1 MNEITTQR
9 SSPALVELPVEL
21 PTAPA
26 APVRTKNTLT
36 LGQQLKL
43 ARWCHE
49 HTEQCQTETYSKLAS
64 IAAATLEFT
73 VTAANMSST
82 IDACEI
88 ERKKP
93 DAPPTLEEQI
103 ATLRDRLDKAEG
115 DSKALRG
122 TVEEILAGM
131 RAMSARVERLEMH
144 HEDRIDRSDITDVV
158 QHPELPNLP
167 PPAFGAAAATA
178 AQ

>member
-1 MNEITTQR
+1 M
-9 SSPALVELPVEL
+9 SSSTPTPDLPVEL
-21 PTAPA
+21 TIQPSDTR
-26 APVRTKNTLT
+26 RTKNTLA

-43 ARWCHE
+43 ADWCRQNA
-49 HTEQCQTETYSKLAS
+49 EQCQTETYPKLAS
-64 IAAATLEFT
+64 IATATLEFT

-93 DAPPTLEEQI
+93 DAPPTVEEQL
-103 ATLRDRLDKAEG
+103 AALRDRLDKGES

-131 RAMSARVERLEMH
+131 LAMHARVERLEMH

-167 PPAFGAAAATA
+167 PPAFGAASAC
-178 AQ
+178 Q